1 MPSWCDN
8 SSRWR
13 DESSGRY
20 CKGPTGG
27 GYSSDSSS
35 DGGYYVSVP
44 ISQKSQTK
52 SKPTVAKTVA
62 VQPRKTPDEL
72 TTELKQAQEKIKKL
86 EKAAEALRKD
96 ASEAQHQRLA
106 EVARREL
113 AEKTWDQEKV
123 TLQQS
128 LKAVKKSLNEEKKSH
143 ALQIACLQQQVQ
155 KMRERGD
162 RYKALSKT
170 NARSSA
176 PNLPVSSPAKATDLE
191 SLSSYI
197 SSGTVSSSRAAGSE
211 VSTCTGSRHGYSG
224 MKTAR

>member
-1 MPSWCDN
+1 ML
-8 SSRWR
+8 R
-13 DESSGRY
+13 
-20 CKGPTGG
+20 
-27 GYSSDSSS
+27 
-35 DGGYYVSVP
+35 
-44 ISQKSQTK
+44 
-52 SKPTVAKTVA
+52 
-62 VQPRKTPDEL
+62 L
-72 TTELKQAQEKIKKL
+72 LKQIQDFPLLVLTFLLFVVHFLIGKMKFKL
-86 EKAAEALRKD
+86 FLGD
-96 ASEAQHQRLA
+96 TS
-106 EVARREL
+106 
-113 AEKTWDQEKV
+113 
-123 TLQQS
+123 
-128 LKAVKKSLNEEKKSH
+128 NGEEKKSH

-176 PNLPVSSPAKATDLE
+176 PNLPVSSPAKATELE